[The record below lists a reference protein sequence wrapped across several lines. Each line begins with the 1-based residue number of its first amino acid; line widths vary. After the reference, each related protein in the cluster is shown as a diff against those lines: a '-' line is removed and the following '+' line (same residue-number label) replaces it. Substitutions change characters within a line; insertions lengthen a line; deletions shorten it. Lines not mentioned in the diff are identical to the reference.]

1 MSKGKDSLCLRL
13 EVIGHDTSDRVD
25 KETKYTVVLKSK
37 IPKSKTGK
45 DETIATMKLISNDPE
60 LFDDFPKESERQV
73 TLKDEQTTLA

>member
-1 MSKGKDSLCLRL
+1 MSKKDTLCLTL

-37 IPKSKTGK
+37 ILTSKTGK
-45 DETIATMKLISNDPE
+45 DETVATMKLVSNDPDVFE
-60 LFDDFPKESERQV
+60 QFPKESQRQV